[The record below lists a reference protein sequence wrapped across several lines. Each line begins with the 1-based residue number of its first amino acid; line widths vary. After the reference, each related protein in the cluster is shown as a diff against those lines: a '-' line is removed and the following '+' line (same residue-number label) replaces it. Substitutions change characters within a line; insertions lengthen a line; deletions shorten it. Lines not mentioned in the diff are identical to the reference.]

1 MKINATRYF
10 IITAILSLFVANA
23 SYAKGKKVTVLTEA
37 DFKYGTYI
45 IDKPGH
51 YKLGEDITFNPNSPD
66 TLTQALQS
74 GIIPPHLAEKLE
86 LSIPVD
92 AYHAGAPLFTQF
104 SHNGGGDFT
113 PGGPLDGRYDPAGF
127 GLGFFAAIVI
137 QADGV
142 ILDLNGHTIEQSEEH
157 ALLQRF
163 FAVIEL
169 AEQPFIPAQGPADF
183 GDQIISAKNVVI
195 KNGVI
200 GRSSHHGIHG
210 NNNVNVRIK
219 NVDFVD
225 FEVGAI
231 ALNGVDG
238 LVVTNSNAENRKDV
252 PVVGT
257 YSSAQFIKP
266 YIQELQRHESTTELS
281 VNGEVWNIE
290 EIKIALQN
298 TVNNVHKDL
307 IVDQHTQ
314 NGRPTINEEQHPAEY
329 ALFHNKFGVVDG
341 NSYSYLVNK
350 VGIAVNGFP
359 KKPESYE
366 NGSQNVWFNNVHV
379 ENQVAFIN
387 EVVALNQDGPVI
399 DPVGAVFQTQ
409 NVHPSSGTPITVS
422 SLDKNNARYLGNAV
436 ANAQAF
442 VAKAFINGE
451 FEDSVLDLKRLNI
464 NETVLNWVEAKPG
477 FENLVSIVPNE
488 SDFLCNGDSMF
499 HVNKGVIAFKMDAVK
514 NIVMRNTSATNVVN
528 MGKQGALVCGNY
540 TKSHPAATLEG
551 YGGAHTRAYTFSGSK
566 NVILAKTTAMEL
578 QSYAGNAVG
587 VDVMTDTTNAKVKD
601 LYVLGAEAGLQDG
614 SVFEGPN
621 ETPMAIG
628 FHIGEDTKKVR
639 GKSIC
644 ADLMEGFG
652 GELVAQDESDAAFL
666 KNICSL

>member
-1 MKINATRYF
+1 MKIKATRYF
-10 IITAILSLFVANA
+10 IITAVLSLFVVNTA
-23 SYAKGKKVTVLTEA
+23 YAKGKKATVLMES

-45 IDKPGH
+45 IDKPGR
-51 YKLGEDITFNPNSPD
+51 YKLGEDITFNPNSPA
-66 TLTQALQS
+66 TLTQAVQS
-74 GIIPPHLAEKLE
+74 GMIPSHLAKKLE

-92 AYHAGAPLFTQF
+92 AYHAGFPLFTQF
-104 SHNGGGDFT
+104 AHNGGGHFS
-113 PGGPLDGRYDPAGF
+113 PGGPLDARYDPAGF

-137 QADGV
+137 QANGV
-142 ILDLNGHTIEQSEEH
+142 VLDLNGHTIEQSEEH

-163 FAVIEL
+163 FSVIEL

-183 GDQIISAKNVVI
+183 GNEIIAAKNVVI

-238 LVVTNSNAENRKDV
+238 LIVKNSNAENRKDV

-266 YIQELQRHESTTELS
+266 YIQELQRHQSTTELM
-281 VNGEVWNIE
+281 VNGQTLGVND
-290 EIKIALQN
+290 IKMALQEA
-298 TVNNVHKDL
+298 VNNVHKDL
-307 IVDQHTQ
+307 IVERYTE
-314 NGRPTINEEQHPAEY
+314 NGRPVINKALHPEEF

-359 KKPESYE
+359 KKPDSYK
-366 NGSQNVWFNNVHV
+366 NGSRNVWFNNVHV

-387 EVVALNQDGPVI
+387 EIVALNQGGPVI

-409 NVHPSSGTPITVS
+409 NVHPDTGVPVTIS

-442 VAKAFINGE
+442 VAKASINGE
-451 FEDSVLDLKRLNI
+451 FDDSVLDLKRLSI
-464 NETVLNWVEAKPG
+464 NDTVLNWVEAKPG
-477 FENLVSIVPNE
+477 FENLVSIVPTE

-528 MGKQGALVCGNY
+528 MGKQGALVCGDY

-628 FHIGEDTKKVR
+628 FHIGEEAKQVK

-652 GELVAQDESDAAFL
+652 GELVVQDESDAAFL